1 MKREKM
7 WTLMVTAFL
16 STTAAAFPF
25 TAHDSIEVHSRP
37 YSLSAVWSVILPGET
52 VMLEVRTASGWL
64 GFDPGVAQAAN
75 TCSFRY
81 RWLAPDTGITA
92 ADSLPVVWAPRPDES
107 YAMIQEDTPVFS
119 TQDTTTAPL
128 AIIPA
133 NSAAALIGL
142 TAGWLKV
149 DLSDSPDSVDIQGWI
164 LSETV
169 SIN

>member
-1 MKREKM
+1 MRFRSIR
-7 WTLMVTAFL
+7 TLLVTAFL
-16 STTAAAFPF
+16 STTAASATL
-25 TAHDSIEVHSRP
+25 TASDTLNVYTRP
-37 YSLSAVWSVILPGET
+37 DFRSGIWSTITPGDT
-52 VMLEVRTASGWL
+52 VTLTVRTRSGWL

-107 YAMIQEDTPVFS
+107 YAMIQVETPVFPAR
-119 TQDTTTAPL
+119 DTTTAPL

-133 NSAAALIGL
+133 NSAAALIGI
-142 TAGWLKV
+142 TSGWLKV

-164 LSETV
+164 LSEAV